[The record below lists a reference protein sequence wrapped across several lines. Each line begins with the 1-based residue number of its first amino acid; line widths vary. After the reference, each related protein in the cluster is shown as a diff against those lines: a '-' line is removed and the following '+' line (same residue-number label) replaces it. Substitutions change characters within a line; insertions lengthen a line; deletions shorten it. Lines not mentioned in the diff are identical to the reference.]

1 LLFGFLALVLAGM
14 LVFGLKTG
22 FMPTYLT
29 GGAKK
34 QEEPILYWMAAVVLA
49 IALAGSLWAAV
60 ASI

>member
-1 LLFGFLALVLAGM
+1 
-14 LVFGLKTG
+14 
-22 FMPTYLT
+22 MPTYLT